1 MQGLESA
8 FFFVSTPFK
17 TKSQAQNMSNNKTS
31 NSSKEEFGLT
41 GTTTGSSGEHLST
54 TGASALGTSGG
65 SGDMGN
71 EKSKIDQTTGGI
83 APAGSTTVP
92 SATAATD
99 QGTR

>member
-1 MQGLESA
+1 MSDD
-8 FFFVSTPFK
+8 K
-17 TKSQAQNMSNNKTS
+17 NKSG
-31 NSSKEEFGLT
+31 EVFGLT

-71 EKSKIDQTTGGI
+71 EKSKIDKATAGL
-83 APAGSTTVP
+83 GSTTTTTP
-92 SATAATD
+92 ATD